1 MSETK
6 FLVEVYGG
14 VSQGCGCSCSDCG
27 PSACGPSTPTDELV
41 ERLAGEL
48 KSSYGDKVEIR
59 YIDTE
64 LEGLGA
70 YPIIDKVISAGYPF
84 PITSIN
90 GEPRLAGAINLDSV
104 KKLLDDLEQPTSAQ

>member
-1 MSETK
+1 MSEAK
-6 FLVEVYGG
+6 FLVEVFGG

-27 PSACGPSTPTDELV
+27 PSACGPTVPTNELV

-48 KSSYGDKVEIR
+48 NSSYGAKVEVK

-64 LEGLGA
+64 LEGLEA
-70 YPIIDKVISAGYPF
+70 YPVIDKVISAGYPF

-90 GEPRLAGAINLDSV
+90 GEPKLAGAINLDSV
-104 KKLLDDLEQPTSAQ
+104 KKLLDEMEQPASTQ